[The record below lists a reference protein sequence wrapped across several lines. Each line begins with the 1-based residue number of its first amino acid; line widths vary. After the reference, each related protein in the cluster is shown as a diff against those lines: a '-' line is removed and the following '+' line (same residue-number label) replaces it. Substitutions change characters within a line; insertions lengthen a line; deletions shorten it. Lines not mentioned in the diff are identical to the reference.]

1 MQLYKNRKTFSQ
13 FLVRNFHQS
22 LNILK
27 KKMLVMTNVF
37 VKLKTAKDVVG
48 QMSKEPCFRTLFDIQ
63 YVKGSQRL
71 VKSAWEQFYHVVSPL
86 WGKLIWKTSFLVI
99 CKILGVLVNTFTA
112 NDKYPL
118 RNYENLSLSIQMQL
132 SEKWNTFSQFFVSF
146 LEFPSDFEQF
156 EKKNM
161 MVIANVFPKLKT
173 VKDVLRQ
180 ISKKTGFKTPF
191 DSLHVQGSQT
201 LVKAARKPFCQIFS
215 SLRGKLIWKMSP
227 LVICETEGRLLTY
240 WVLMTR
246 MLFRIVRIC
255 CSEHKR
261 NYKGKQK
268 TFSQYLLPFLKY
280 TSNFKH
286 FEEKYDRHI
295 YCMSEI
301 KGCQRFS

>member
-156 EKKNM
+156 EKK
-161 MVIANVFPKLKT
+161 T
-173 VKDVLRQ
+173 WW
-180 ISKKTGFKTPF
+180 S
-191 DSLHVQGSQT
+191 
-201 LVKAARKPFCQIFS
+201 
-215 SLRGKLIWKMSP
+215 
-227 LVICETEGRLLTY
+227 
-240 WVLMTR
+240 
-246 MLFRIVRIC
+246 
-255 CSEHKR
+255 
-261 NYKGKQK
+261 
-268 TFSQYLLPFLKY
+268 
-280 TSNFKH
+280 
-286 FEEKYDRHI
+286 
-295 YCMSEI
+295 
-301 KGCQRFS
+301 